1 MADDDD
7 DAQRWAE
14 EIIVVNSIIK
24 QVASSG

>member
-14 EIIVVNSIIK
+14 GIIVVNSIIK
-24 QVASSG
+24 QVANSS